1 MLVPIADLE
10 GDALGFEAKGK
21 VRGSDYEQVMIPAV
35 ESALE
40 DGEQVSLLYLLGEG
54 FEGFTADAAWQDT
67 KLGLHHASSFDR
79 IALVTD
85 SSVYRDTVKLF
96 GRLMKA
102 EVRVFELAELES
114 AKQWIAA

>member
-35 ESALE
+35 KSALE
-40 DGEQVSLLYLLGEG
+40 DGGQVSLLYLLGED
-54 FEGFTADAAWQDT
+54 FDGFTADAAWEDT
-67 KLGLHHASSFDR
+67 KLGVRHRSDFER

-85 SSVYRDTVKLF
+85 HRAYRDAVGFF
-96 GRLMKA
+96 GHAMRA
-102 EVRVFELAELES
+102 EVKVFETADLDA
-114 AKQWIAA
+114 AKLWAAG